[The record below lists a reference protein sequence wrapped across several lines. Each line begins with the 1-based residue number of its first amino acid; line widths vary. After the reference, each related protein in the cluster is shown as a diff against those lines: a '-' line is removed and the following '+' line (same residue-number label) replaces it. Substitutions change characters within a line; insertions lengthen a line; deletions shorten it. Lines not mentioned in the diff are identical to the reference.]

1 MFQLLTTVMA
11 IGLAAIVAVAGAW
24 QLRPGRAVQADVT
37 SRVMSTYRA
46 LELGVG
52 AYRVA
57 NGGAMP
63 GAASWRADVQPYAPY
78 AISDPPGLSWS
89 YSTTG
94 GAPFLCVST
103 APGAPVTRDVRAGL
117 AAAAAQV
124 PDRAVLAASCGA
136 AAASDTS
143 DGNAAL
149 TFPLQSGA

>member
-1 MFQLLTTVMA
+1 MFQLVTTVMA
-11 IGLAAIVAVAGAW
+11 IGLAAMLSVAGAW

-63 GAASWRADVQPYAPY
+63 GQATWRTDVQPYSPY

-89 YSTTG
+89 FSLNG
-94 GAPFLCVST
+94 GQPYLCVSSG
-103 APGAPVTRDVRAGL
+103 PGAPVTGDVLAGL
-117 AAAAAQV
+117 AAASSQV
-124 PDRAVLAASCGA
+124 QGRAVLARDCGA
-136 AAASDTS
+136 TAVSDTS

-149 TFPLQSGA
+149 TFQLQSGA